1 VPVELVPEGA
11 LTDLAAVEGQM
22 TAGPVPA
29 GAILTQDGLVTASQ
43 AAPGHVVIPLT
54 VSPQVLAIIQAGDQV
69 SVFLTDQATN
79 QVSVSRGVR
88 VVTVPSDAASGVFST
103 STADFILVE
112 VPEALAKQVSAAG
125 SIGSVTVA
133 IE

>member
-1 VPVELVPEGA
+1 
-11 LTDLAAVEGQM
+11 M

-29 GAILTQDGLVTASQ
+29 GAIVTEDALVTASQ

-54 VSPQVLAIIQAGDQV
+54 VSPQVLAMIQAGDQV

-79 QVSVSRGVR
+79 QVTVARGVR
-88 VVTVPSDAASGVFST
+88 VVTVPADAASGVFSA
-103 STADFILVE
+103 SAGDFILVE
-112 VPEALAKQVSAAG
+112 VPESLARQLSAAG